1 MYETEDKEW
10 VDSPFLCGLLGTEQ
24 IEAFLPPAEDKTGFV
39 LWSSGVKLNNLDL
52 DDGQL
57 ALSRS
62 KEI

>member
-1 MYETEDKEW
+1 MYETKDKEW
-10 VDSPFLCGLLGTEQ
+10 FDSPFLYGLLGTEQ
-24 IEAFLPPAEDKTGFV
+24 IEAFLPPVEDKTDFV

>member
-1 MYETEDKEW
+1 MYELKNKEW

-24 IEAFLPPAEDKTGFV
+24 IEAFLPTVEDKTDFV
-39 LWSSGVKLNNLDL
+39 LWSGGVKLNNLDL